1 MKKFTSDFSV
11 PAETM
16 AEAEA
21 KMEALKILAT
31 FLTSHE
37 LKKLAHVVKNDP
49 VKTSLAKSYLGL

>member
-16 AEAEA
+16 EEARS
-21 KMEALKILAT
+21 KMEALKTLASL
-31 FLTSHE
+31 LTEEE

-49 VKTSLAKSYLGL
+49 VKTSLAKNYIGI